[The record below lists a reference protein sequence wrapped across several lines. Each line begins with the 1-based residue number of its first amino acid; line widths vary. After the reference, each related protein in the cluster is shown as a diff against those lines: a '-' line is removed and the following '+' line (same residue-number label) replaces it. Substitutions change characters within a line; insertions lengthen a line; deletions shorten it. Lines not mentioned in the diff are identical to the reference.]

1 MRKVKTEETNMS
13 GKQVLGGLLVGF
25 AVIDFA
31 ASWGAGVNLTPFFG
45 PLSAFSPMVFG
56 FIGMAVPPKGAKTIF
71 DSLKRY
77 YYSRQS

>member
-1 MRKVKTEETNMS
+1 MFNKLKKKGENMRKVKREETNMS

-56 FIGMAVPPKGAKTIF
+56 FIGMTLLNSEGEKT
-71 DSLKRY
+71 
-77 YYSRQS
+77 

>member
-1 MRKVKTEETNMS
+1 MFNKLKNGENMSKVKTEETNMS

-31 ASWGAGVNLTPFFG
+31 ASWVASVNLTPFFG

-56 FIGMAVPPKGAKTIF
+56 FIGMALLNSEGEKT
-71 DSLKRY
+71 
-77 YYSRQS
+77 